1 MSEWI
6 SVKDRLPELHE
17 VVALL
22 NTEIFMST
30 GFDKAT
36 NWYGAG
42 YLCDWGGKY
51 WSIFGENRAKT
62 LESVTH
68 WMPLPEGPNK

>member
-1 MSEWI
+1 LI
-6 SVKDRLPELHE
+6 SVKDRLPELHT

-22 NTEIFMST
+22 NTDMYMITCFEQ
-30 GFDKAT
+30 AT

-42 YLCDWGGKY
+42 YLCEFGGKY
-51 WSIFGENRAKT
+51 WSVFNAHRSQT

-68 WMPLPEGPNK
+68 WKPLPEPPNRSI